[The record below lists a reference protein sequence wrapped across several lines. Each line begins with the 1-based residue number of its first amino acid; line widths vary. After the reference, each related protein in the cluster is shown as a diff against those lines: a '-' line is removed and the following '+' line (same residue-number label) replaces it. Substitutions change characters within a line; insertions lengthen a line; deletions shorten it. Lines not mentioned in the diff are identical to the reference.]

1 MITINAPVAQSYLHP
16 NFLTLDFSAV
26 DGPDG
31 TTPSFAAPSGVKSIQ
46 ATLDTTPVVNG
57 QKIDLY
63 TLTLGNHTLT
73 VVATDFYGNTTTQS
87 VTFSVTATVQSLKA
101 SVNRFYAEGKIDNAD
116 IRNSLLDKLN
126 TAQAYLNKG
135 NIKAAQNTL
144 QAFINAVQAQ
154 RGKHITVYAADL
166 LIADARWVIANPK

>member
-1 MITINAPVAQSYLHP
+1 MAQAYLHP

-31 TTPSFAAPSGVKSIQ
+31 TTPSLAAPSGVKSIQ
-46 ATLDTTPVVNG
+46 ATLDGKPVTNG

-73 VVATDFYGNTTTQS
+73 VVAADFYGNTTTQS

-101 SVNRFYAEGKIDNAD
+101 SVNRFYTEGKIDNRG
-116 IRNSLLDKLN
+116 IYVSLLANLN
-126 TAQAYLNKG
+126 VAQAALDKG
-135 NIKAAQNTL
+135 KTKVAIGALEVFAFQVQVQSCKHIKAD
-144 QAFINAVQAQ
+144 
-154 RGKHITVYAADL
+154 AAKL
-166 LIADARWVIANPK
+166 LITDTKYVIAHLK